1 MTKMMDERSLV
12 VWPEAIAGTLAESIP
27 ICVWVAGRDG
37 DIYQGNRAWREY
49 AGPGAELDFRPA
61 ASDGE
66 GERIWREA
74 VRAARPVD
82 WEQRLRRKDGALRW
96 HLCHMAPRC
105 DDGGELIG
113 WIVTATD
120 IEAQKQNEAAQKSR
134 LAGETEL
141 RKLAETASQAK
152 DELLAIVSHELRTP
166 LGAILGWTRM
176 LRTGAVGH
184 DRLGRALETIERSA
198 TVQAKLLED
207 IFDMC
212 RIVSGKLRIDVRRM
226 DLRQVIEDA
235 VDLVQPAAQTKGVA
249 LETSLEE
256 GLRDFAGD
264 PDRLQQVVW
273 NLLANAIK
281 FTPRAGC
288 VTLLMRR
295 EGSEVLIEVRDTG
308 AGIPREFL
316 PHVFETFRQVDK
328 SSAGRERGL
337 GLGLS
342 IAREIVGLHGGI
354 VSAFS
359 DGEGKGS
366 QFRVRLPLHAAAS
379 QPSEESAVARVVES
393 TAARRRAAAPPA
405 RASLSR

>member
-1 MTKMMDERSLV
+1 
-12 VWPEAIAGTLAESIP
+12 
-27 ICVWVAGRDG
+27 
-37 DIYQGNRAWREY
+37 
-49 AGPGAELDFRPA
+49 
-61 ASDGE
+61 
-66 GERIWREA
+66 
-74 VRAARPVD
+74 
-82 WEQRLRRKDGALRW
+82 
-96 HLCHMAPRC
+96 
-105 DDGGELIG
+105 
-113 WIVTATD
+113 
-120 IEAQKQNEAAQKSR
+120 
-134 LAGETEL
+134 
-141 RKLAETASQAK
+141 
-152 DELLAIVSHELRTP
+152 
-166 LGAILGWTRM
+166 
-176 LRTGAVGH
+176 VGH

-226 DLRQVIEDA
+226 DLRQTIEDA
-235 VDLVQPAAQTKGVA
+235 VDLVQPAAQAKGVV

-281 FTPRAGC
+281 FTPRAGR
-288 VTLLMRR
+288 VALLMRR

-316 PHVFETFRQVDK
+316 PHVFDSFRQIDK

-342 IAREIVGLHGGI
+342 IVREIVGLHGGI

-366 QFRVRLPLHAAAS
+366 RFGVRLPLHAATR
-379 QPSEESAVARVVES
+379 PSGEESAVARIVES
-393 TAARRRAAAPPA
+393 AAARRRAAAPPP
-405 RASLSR
+405 RASVSR